1 MAAPGAGPAAYP
13 AGSSRALVPVAPAG
27 PPLSSDA
34 AHARVHVPVAS
45 APQLTVGLSAAAQ
58 MVIDAAAGGDRGARV
73 AGATSG
79 AGGSESLGRI
89 PPAAAT
95 AASDSYR
102 RHGALPTLGI
112 QSGRIFR
119 VSI

>member
-1 MAAPGAGPAAYP
+1 MAASGAGPAAYP
-13 AGSSRALVPVAPAG
+13 TGGSRALVPVAPAD

-34 AHARVHVPVAS
+34 AHARGHVPVVS
-45 APQLTVGLSAAAQ
+45 APQLAVGLSAAAQ
-58 MVIDAAAGGDRGARV
+58 IGVDAAAAGARGARA
-73 AGATSG
+73 AGASGG
-79 AGGSESLGRI
+79 AGGSETPGRI

-102 RHGALPTLGI
+102 RHGALPTPGL